1 MIENL
6 LYFSPILLLIVG
18 SAFLA
23 FCHWQEIS
31 VGTTFRI
38 AKIFTILSFCAAII
52 FYNRSA
58 FPMVMFVNKFSLLFL
73 AIMYVAMIGTLFL
86 SKKWYA
92 SMKMNGALFCCG
104 LLLSGISG
112 FILVTSQHLL
122 LTFGGVYLLLFC
134 NYLLFIRADKKKDV
148 YLSSKLYAVLAVFV
162 SFFIILLIY
171 GVFEQQTGFDY
182 QNLSIYFENE
192 TENTVAFMIAA
203 GLILVFIFLLGL
215 APLHFWYTETTGQ
228 IVLPVFTYFTLI
240 PVSTC
245 WGAFIKLNTYVLSA
259 MEPRLI
265 LFYQGVGVLTML
277 VGAIGACSGKNIR
290 KIFAC
295 GVVYQQGI
303 VFLMLQHLT
312 TEALITAFISLNIY
326 ILAMY
331 GICSCLYGLKNKGE
345 YLFMLSDF
353 EGAAFRSPYLSFA
366 LTIFL
371 FSLIGFPPFLGFL
384 GLFSVVNN
392 LVLHNHFYQLAF
404 LLIALMTLA
413 YSYLQIIKTLYFEN
427 SRVTFDRVDR
437 GIYAV
442 VLLTVLWM
450 MILVL
455 QPHFLLQNVEWIFE
469 GVLTWR
475 Q

>member
-6 LYFSPILLLIVG
+6 LYFSPILLLSVG
-18 SAFLA
+18 SVFLA
-23 FCHWQEIS
+23 LCHWQDVS
-31 VGTTFRI
+31 VGMTFRI

-58 FPMVMFVNKFSLLFL
+58 FPTLMFVNKFSLLFL
-73 AIMYVAMIGTLFL
+73 TITYIAMIGTLFL

-92 SMKMNGALFCCG
+92 GMNMNGALFCCG

-112 FILVTSQHLL
+112 FILITSQHLL
-122 LTFGGVYLLLFC
+122 LTVGGMYLLLAC

-148 YLSSKLYAVLAVFV
+148 YLSSKLYAVSAVFV
-162 SFFIILLIY
+162 SLFILVLVY
-171 GVFEQQTGFDY
+171 GVFEQQAGFDY
-182 QNLSIYFENE
+182 HSLSIYFENE
-192 TENTVAFMIAA
+192 TENTVAFMIAI
-203 GLILVFIFLLGL
+203 GLTLVFVFLLGL

-240 PVSTC
+240 PISTC

-265 LFYQGVGVLTML
+265 LFYQGLGVLTMF

-290 KIFAC
+290 KIFAY
-295 GVVYQQGI
+295 GAVYQQGI
-303 VFLMLQHLT
+303 VFLMLQHFT
-312 TEALITAFISLNIY
+312 SEALNTAFIYLNIY

-353 EGAAFRSPYLSFA
+353 EGTAFRRPYLAFA
-366 LTIFL
+366 MTIFL

-392 LVLHNHFYQLAF
+392 LVLHNNFYQLAF
-404 LLIALMTLA
+404 LLIALVTLT

-437 GIYAV
+437 GIYMV
-442 VLLTVLWM
+442 VLLTVLVM
-450 MILVL
+450 MFLVL
-455 QPHFLLQNVEWIFE
+455 QPHFLVQNVEWILE